1 LNTADHGSDAPRI
14 LIVEDE
20 YLIAMELESLLTA
33 AGYKVIGPATRVD
46 AALSLLK
53 AERPGAAI
61 LDVNLAGQWVTPVAE
76 VLRAMSVPFVL
87 ASGYVAADLQ
97 AAPALR
103 DAVNVGKTWRPEVL
117 LAVLRGLLDTHR
129 AC

>member
-1 LNTADHGSDAPRI
+1 MVPTLPGYWSLRMNTSSQ
-14 LIVEDE
+14 
-20 YLIAMELESLLTA
+20 MELESLLTA
-33 AGYKVIGPATRVD
+33 AGYKVIGPAPNVD

-61 LDVNLAGQWVTPVAE
+61 LDVNLAGQWITPVAE

-117 LAVLRGLLDTHR
+117 LAVLRDLLDTHR

>member
-1 LNTADHGSDAPRI
+1 
-14 LIVEDE
+14 
-20 YLIAMELESLLTA
+20 MELESILTA
-33 AGYKVIGPATRVD
+33 AGYKVIGPAPHVD

-103 DAVNVGKTWRPEVL
+103 DTVNVGKTWRPEVL
-117 LAVLRGLLDTHR
+117 LAVLRDLLDTHQ